1 MRVKGVAWLLC
12 NGRTDTLGWIACG
25 EQTKESGQDH
35 AISRPS
41 GIQIE
46 GLVVLELSLGP
57 FDLLPPR
64 GRCKRE
70 RGTADVSREKLNWA
84 PREVPKERA
93 TAPAYLPCTGC
104 AVPGPVCQCTGH
116 RLDRGN
122 VGGAMQ
128 TMQATLY
135 CTVHQTD
142 QIGG

>member
-12 NGRTDTLGWIACG
+12 NGRTDTLRWIACG

-57 FDLLPPR
+57 FDLLAPC
-64 GRCKRE
+64 GRCKRG

-116 RLDRGN
+116 RLDRGK